1 MSTSL
6 VSKLPPA
13 DVIISSSFDTLRCT
27 FKVEFA
33 DFYSRVCERYDT
45 PSYTPPGR
53 TSPKFLFRLHTRKR
67 NRNSHYAVELQF
79 YLLSTGKRFCLKYSS
94 SLLAKGEERK
104 YTKGMKV
111 SMVKFDVHIY
121 SPKNLYFNSKLHQL
135 RRFRIA

>member
-13 DVIISSSFDTLRCT
+13 DVIISSSFETLRST

-67 NRNSHYAVELQF
+67 NRTNSPYSVELQF
-79 YLLSTGKRFCLKYSS
+79 YLLSTGKRFSMQYSC

-111 SMVKFDVHIY
+111 FVVKFDVHI
-121 SPKNLYFNSKLHQL
+121 SSQRIYFNSKLHQL
-135 RRFRIA
+135 RRFRVT